1 MDIANTLFNQPRLKM
16 RSSAT
21 WLQGGFT
28 GALFWN
34 FVNSYRDTISVP
46 NRRVDS
52 WHPFDL
58 SLSYRLGEAQASGLL
73 RGLTLGVSPLNPLHR
88 DPPFVTNALGLIGY
102 DPSHAAPTRLS
113 VATQHTTQW

>member
-1 MDIANTLFNQPRLKM
+1 M
-16 RSSAT
+16 RISDWSSDVCSSDLT

-46 NRRVDS
+46 NRRIDS
-52 WHPFDL
+52 WNTFDL

-73 RGLTLGVSPLNPLHR
+73 RGLTLGVSALNLFDS
-88 DPPFVTNALGLIGY
+88 DPPFVNNGSGLIGY
-102 DPSHAAPTRLS
+102 DPINADAIGRS
-113 VATQHTTQW
+113 VAIQMTKRW

>member
-1 MDIANTLFNQPRLKM
+1 M

-52 WHPFDL
+52 WNTFDL

-73 RGLTLGVSPLNPLHR
+73 RGLTLGVSALNLFDS
-88 DPPFVTNALGLIGY
+88 DPPFVNNCSGLIGY
-102 DPSHAAPTRLS
+102 DPINAAS
-113 VATQHTTQW
+113 SEEHTSELQSLMRYSSAVLCLKNN